1 VDNNKLIKTYNHQG
15 AVLDGCWNQSDTH
28 CFSSGLDC
36 TIKMFNL
43 ENEKETEIGKHSKAV
58 RCLTFKNDKLYSGS
72 WDETVKV

>member
-1 VDNNKLIKTYNHQG
+1 
-15 AVLDGCWNQSDTH
+15 
-28 CFSSGLDC
+28 
-36 TIKMFNL
+36 MFNL